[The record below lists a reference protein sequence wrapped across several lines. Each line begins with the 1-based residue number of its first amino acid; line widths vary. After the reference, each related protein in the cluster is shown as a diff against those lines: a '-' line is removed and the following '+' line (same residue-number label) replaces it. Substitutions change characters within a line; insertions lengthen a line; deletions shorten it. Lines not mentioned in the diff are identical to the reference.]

1 MRKTLKGGIFLRILV
16 AEDERDLLEITV
28 KRLKS
33 DGFGVDG
40 CENGEDALYY
50 IENTKYDMAVLDIMM
65 PKIDGLT
72 VLRTLRARGNAIPV
86 LLLTAKDSISDR
98 VEGLNSGA
106 DDYLIKPFAYD
117 ELIARIRALLR
128 RNSTEK
134 TDVLKVADLTIEL
147 STKKVSR
154 GGKEIVLSAKEFSL
168 LEYLMRNKGA
178 VLSRGQLENHV
189 WDYGFE
195 GGSNIVDVYIRYLR
209 KKIDEPFEVK
219 LIHTVRGMGYTI
231 REVL

>member
-1 MRKTLKGGIFLRILV
+1 MRILV
-16 AEDERDLLEITV
+16 ADDEHDLLDVTI
-28 KRLKS
+28 KRLKA
-33 DGFGVDG
+33 DGFSVDG

-50 IENTKYDMAVLDIMM
+50 IENTKYDLAVLDIMM
-65 PKIDGLT
+65 PKLDGLT
-72 VLRTLRARGNAIPV
+72 VLRTLRARKNSIPI
-86 LLLTAKDSISDR
+86 LLLTAKDSINDR
-98 VEGLNSGA
+98 VEGLNAGA

-128 RNSTEK
+128 RHSDEK
-134 TDVLKVADLTIEL
+134 TDILSIADLTMEL
-147 STKKVSR
+147 STKKVMR
-154 GGKEIVLSAKEFSL
+154 NGAEIILSSKEFAL

-178 VLSRGQLENHV
+178 VISRAQLENHV

-219 LIHTVRGMGYTI
+219 LIHTIRGMGYTI
-231 REVL
+231 REAL

>member
-1 MRKTLKGGIFLRILV
+1 MRILV
-16 AEDERDLLEITV
+16 ADDEHDLLDVTI
-28 KRLKS
+28 KRLKA
-33 DGFGVDG
+33 DGFSVDG

-50 IENTKYDMAVLDIMM
+50 IENTKYDLAVLDIMM
-65 PKIDGLT
+65 PKLDGLT
-72 VLRTLRARGNAIPV
+72 VLRTLRERKNSIPI
-86 LLLTAKDSISDR
+86 LLLTAKDSINDR
-98 VEGLNSGA
+98 VEGLNAGA

-128 RNSTEK
+128 RHSDEK
-134 TDVLKVADLTIEL
+134 TDILSIADLTMEL
-147 STKKVSR
+147 STKKVMR
-154 GGKEIVLSAKEFSL
+154 NGVEIILSSKEFAL

-178 VLSRGQLENHV
+178 VISRAQLENHV

-219 LIHTVRGMGYTI
+219 LIHTIRGMGYTI
-231 REVL
+231 REAL

>member
-1 MRKTLKGGIFLRILV
+1 MRILV
-16 AEDERDLLEITV
+16 ADDEHDLLDVTI
-28 KRLKS
+28 KRLKA
-33 DGFGVDG
+33 DGFSVDG

-50 IENTKYDMAVLDIMM
+50 IENTKYDLAVLDIMM
-65 PKIDGLT
+65 PKLDGLT
-72 VLRTLRARGNAIPV
+72 VLRTLRARKNSIPI
-86 LLLTAKDSISDR
+86 LLLTAKDSINDR
-98 VEGLNSGA
+98 VEGLNAGA

-128 RNSTEK
+128 RHSDEK
-134 TDVLKVADLTIEL
+134 TDILSIADLTMEL
-147 STKKVSR
+147 STKKVMR
-154 GGKEIVLSAKEFSL
+154 NGVEIILSSKEFAL

-178 VLSRGQLENHV
+178 VISRAQLENHV

-219 LIHTVRGMGYTI
+219 LIHTIRGMGYTI
-231 REVL
+231 REAL

>member
-1 MRKTLKGGIFLRILV
+1 MRILI
-16 AEDERDLLEITV
+16 ADDERDLLDVTV

-33 DGFGVDG
+33 DGFSVDS
-40 CENGEDALYY
+40 CENGEDALFY
-50 IENTKYDMAVLDIMM
+50 IENTKYDLAVLDIMM
-65 PKIDGLT
+65 PKLDGLT
-72 VLRTLRARGNAIPV
+72 VLRTLRARKNSIPI
-86 LLLTAKDSISDR
+86 LLLTAKDSINDR
-98 VEGLNSGA
+98 VEGLNAGA

-128 RNSTEK
+128 RHSDEK
-134 TDVLKVADLTIEL
+134 TDILRIADLTMEL
-147 STKKVSR
+147 STKKVMRS
-154 GGKEIVLSAKEFSL
+154 GVEIILSSKEFAL

-178 VLSRGQLENHV
+178 VISRAQLENHV

-231 REVL
+231 REAL

>member
-1 MRKTLKGGIFLRILV
+1 MRILV
-16 AEDERDLLEITV
+16 ADDEHDLLDVTV

-33 DGFGVDG
+33 DGFSVDG

-50 IENTKYDMAVLDIMM
+50 IENTKYDLAVLDIMM
-65 PKIDGLT
+65 PKLDGLT
-72 VLRTLRARGNAIPV
+72 VLRTLRARKNSIPI
-86 LLLTAKDSISDR
+86 LLLTAKDSINDR
-98 VEGLNSGA
+98 VEGLNAGA

-128 RNSTEK
+128 RHSDEK
-134 TDVLKVADLTIEL
+134 TDILSIADLTMEL
-147 STKKVSR
+147 STKKVMR
-154 GGKEIVLSAKEFSL
+154 NGIEITLSSKEFSL

-178 VLSRGQLENHV
+178 VISREQLENHV

-219 LIHTVRGMGYTI
+219 LIHTIRGMGYTI
-231 REVL
+231 REAL

>member
-1 MRKTLKGGIFLRILV
+1 MRILI
-16 AEDERDLLEITV
+16 ADDEHDLLDVTI

-33 DGFGVDG
+33 DGFSVDG
-40 CENGEDALYY
+40 CENGEDALFY
-50 IENTKYDMAVLDIMM
+50 IENTKYDLAVLDIMM
-65 PKIDGLT
+65 PKLDGLT
-72 VLRTLRARGNAIPV
+72 VLRTLRARKNSIPI
-86 LLLTAKDSISDR
+86 LLLTAKDSINDR
-98 VEGLNSGA
+98 VEGLNAGA

-128 RNSTEK
+128 RHSDEK
-134 TDVLKVADLTIEL
+134 TDILSVADLTMEL
-147 STKKVSR
+147 STKKVMR
-154 GGKEIVLSAKEFSL
+154 NGIEITLSSKEFSL

-178 VLSRGQLENHV
+178 VISREQLENHV

-219 LIHTVRGMGYTI
+219 LIHTIRGMGYTI
-231 REVL
+231 REAL

>member
-1 MRKTLKGGIFLRILV
+1 MRILV
-16 AEDERDLLEITV
+16 ADDEHDLLDVTI
-28 KRLKS
+28 KRLKA
-33 DGFGVDG
+33 DGFSVDG

-50 IENTKYDMAVLDIMM
+50 IENTKYDLAVLDIMM
-65 PKIDGLT
+65 PKLDGLT
-72 VLRTLRARGNAIPV
+72 VLRTLRARKNSIPI
-86 LLLTAKDSISDR
+86 LLLTAKDSINDR
-98 VEGLNSGA
+98 VEGLNAGA

-128 RNSTEK
+128 RHSGEK
-134 TDVLKVADLTIEL
+134 TDILSVADLTMEL
-147 STKKVSR
+147 STKKVMR
-154 GGKEIVLSAKEFSL
+154 NGVEIILSSKEFAL

-178 VLSRGQLENHV
+178 VISRAQLENHV

-219 LIHTVRGMGYTI
+219 LIHTIRGMGYTI
-231 REVL
+231 REAL

>member
-1 MRKTLKGGIFLRILV
+1 MRILV
-16 AEDERDLLEITV
+16 ADDEHDLLDVIV

-33 DGFGVDG
+33 DGFSVDG

-50 IENTKYDMAVLDIMM
+50 IENTKYDLAVLDIMM
-65 PKIDGLT
+65 PKLDGLT
-72 VLRTLRARGNAIPV
+72 VLRTLRARKNSIPI
-86 LLLTAKDSISDR
+86 LLLTAKDSINDR
-98 VEGLNSGA
+98 VEGLNAGA

-128 RNSTEK
+128 RHSDEK
-134 TDVLKVADLTIEL
+134 TDILSIADLTMEL
-147 STKKVSR
+147 STKKVMR
-154 GGKEIVLSAKEFSL
+154 NGIEITLSSKEFSL

-178 VLSRGQLENHV
+178 VISREQLENHV

-219 LIHTVRGMGYTI
+219 LIHTIRGMGYTI
-231 REVL
+231 REAL

>member
-1 MRKTLKGGIFLRILV
+1 MRILV
-16 AEDERDLLEITV
+16 ADDEHDLLDVTI

-33 DGFGVDG
+33 DGFSVDG
-40 CENGEDALYY
+40 CENGEDALFY
-50 IENTKYDMAVLDIMM
+50 IENTKYDLAVLDIMM
-65 PKIDGLT
+65 PKLDGLT
-72 VLRTLRARGNAIPV
+72 VLRTLRARKNSIPI
-86 LLLTAKDSISDR
+86 LLLTAKDSINDR
-98 VEGLNSGA
+98 VEGLNAGA

-128 RNSTEK
+128 RHSDEK
-134 TDVLKVADLTIEL
+134 TDILSVADLTMEL
-147 STKKVSR
+147 STKKVIR
-154 GGKEIVLSAKEFSL
+154 NGIEITLSSKEFSL

-178 VLSRGQLENHV
+178 VISREQLENHV

-219 LIHTVRGMGYTI
+219 LIHTIRGMGYTI
-231 REVL
+231 REAL

>member
-1 MRKTLKGGIFLRILV
+1 MRILI
-16 AEDERDLLEITV
+16 ADDERDLLDVTV

-33 DGFGVDG
+33 DGFSVDS
-40 CENGEDALYY
+40 CENGEDALFY
-50 IENTKYDMAVLDIMM
+50 IENTKYDLAVLDIMM
-65 PKIDGLT
+65 PKLDGLT
-72 VLRTLRARGNAIPV
+72 VLRTLRARKNSIPI
-86 LLLTAKDSISDR
+86 LLLTAKDSINDR
-98 VEGLNSGA
+98 VEGLNAGA

-128 RNSTEK
+128 RHSDEK
-134 TDVLKVADLTIEL
+134 TDILSIADLTMEL
-147 STKKVSR
+147 STKKVMRS
-154 GGKEIVLSAKEFSL
+154 GVEIILSSKEFAL

-178 VLSRGQLENHV
+178 VISRAQLENHV

-231 REVL
+231 REAL

>member
-1 MRKTLKGGIFLRILV
+1 MRILV
-16 AEDERDLLEITV
+16 ADDEHDLLDVTI
-28 KRLKS
+28 KRLKA
-33 DGFGVDG
+33 DGFSVDG

-65 PKIDGLT
+65 PKLDGLT
-72 VLRTLRARGNAIPV
+72 VLRTLRARKNSIPI
-86 LLLTAKDSISDR
+86 LLLTAKDSINDR
-98 VEGLNSGA
+98 VEGLNAGA

-128 RNSTEK
+128 RHSDEK
-134 TDVLKVADLTIEL
+134 TDILSVADLTMEL
-147 STKKVSR
+147 STKKVMR
-154 GGKEIVLSAKEFSL
+154 NGVEIILSSKEFAL

-178 VLSRGQLENHV
+178 VISRAQLENHV

-219 LIHTVRGMGYTI
+219 LIHTIRGMGYTI
-231 REVL
+231 REAL

>member
-1 MRKTLKGGIFLRILV
+1 MRILV
-16 AEDERDLLEITV
+16 ADDEHDLLDVTI
-28 KRLKS
+28 KRLKA
-33 DGFGVDG
+33 DGFSVDG

-50 IENTKYDMAVLDIMM
+50 IENTKYDLAVLDIMM
-65 PKIDGLT
+65 PKLDGLT
-72 VLRTLRARGNAIPV
+72 VLRTLRARKNSIPI
-86 LLLTAKDSISDR
+86 LLLTAKDSINDR
-98 VEGLNSGA
+98 VEGLNAGA

-128 RNSTEK
+128 RHSDEK
-134 TDVLKVADLTIEL
+134 TDILSVADLTMEL
-147 STKKVSR
+147 STKKVMR
-154 GGKEIVLSAKEFSL
+154 NGVEIILSSKEFAL

-178 VLSRGQLENHV
+178 VISRAQLENHV

-219 LIHTVRGMGYTI
+219 LIHTIRGMGYTI
-231 REVL
+231 REAL